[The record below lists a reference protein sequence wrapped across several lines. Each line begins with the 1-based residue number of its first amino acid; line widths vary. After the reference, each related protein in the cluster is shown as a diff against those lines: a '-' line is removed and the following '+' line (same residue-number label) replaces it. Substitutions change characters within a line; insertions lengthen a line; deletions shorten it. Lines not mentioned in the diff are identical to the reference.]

1 MSVTKDFRIKERA
14 TFQVGAQF
22 YNLFNH
28 PNFDNPLGDVSNAA
42 GLFGSALNTV
52 SPPTSLLGSFLGAG
66 GSPRF
71 IEFKGKFSF

>member
-1 MSVTKDFRIKERA
+1 LMKDIRIKERL
-14 TFQVGAQF
+14 TFTFGAQA

-28 PNFDNPLGDVSNAA
+28 ANFDNPVDDVSNHA
-42 GLFGSALNTV
+42 LFGSVISTV

-71 IEFKGKFSF
+71 LEIKGLIRF